1 LYQDLVNSSLYF
13 QSLEIILLTD
23 QDFEPNNESTRRNIR
38 FKKIFKEYPDW
49 VTATLMRYEAL
60 SDYAFEITN
69 QKVFWIDADMRILN
83 FKQFSEEVGAANVLT
98 FARHP
103 GYLNPINRNFLR
115 RLKQN
120 IKKHGLLKIRRIVNE
135 IQIFDGTWEDNKNST
150 AYVQTRARKKY
161 VHGAFWGGPVDD
173 VLRMA
178 KDLNSKIKFDLEKN
192 YIAVWHDESHLNQY
206 HSCLK
211 NKKYFSRSFSGAD
224 TLSKFHR
231 SVIWSIQK

>member
-1 LYQDLVNSSLYF
+1 M
-13 QSLEIILLTD
+13 TD
-23 QDFEPNNESTRRNIR
+23 QDFEPDNKTAKSNIC
-38 FKKIFKEYPDW
+38 FKKFFIEFPDW

-69 QKVFWIDADMRILN
+69 KKVFWIDADMRILN

-120 IKKHGLLKIRRIVNE
+120 IKKHGLLQIRRIVNE
-135 IQIFDGTWEDNKNST
+135 IQIFDGTWEDDKNSA

-161 VHGAFWGGPVDD
+161 VHGAFWGGPVED

-178 KDLNSKIKFDLEKN
+178 RDLNSKIKFDLKKN

-224 TLSKFHR
+224 KLSKFHR

>member
-1 LYQDLVNSSLYF
+1 MIKCSSYF
-13 QSLEIILLTD
+13 RNLEIILLTD
-23 QDFEPNNESTRRNIR
+23 QDFEPDNKTAKSNICL
-38 FKKIFKEYPDW
+38 KKFFIEFPDW

-69 QKVFWIDADMRILN
+69 KKVFWIDADMRILN

-103 GYLNPINRNFLR
+103 GYLNPINSNFLR

-120 IKKHGLLKIRRIVNE
+120 IKKHGLLQICRIVNE
-135 IQIFDGTWEDNKNST
+135 IQIFDGTWEDDKNST

-161 VHGAFWGGPVDD
+161 VHGAFWGGPVED

-178 KDLNSKIKFDLEKN
+178 RDLNSKIKFDLKKN

-224 TLSKFHR
+224 KLSKFHR